1 LTYRDAF
8 CCSARKPKIKW
19 RKRENITWK
28 VDMKKQVQTYKRVY
42 DISGEE
48 KDFESVSWY
57 DVNKK

>member
-1 LTYRDAF
+1 
-8 CCSARKPKIKW
+8 
-19 RKRENITWK
+19 
-28 VDMKKQVQTYKRVY
+28 MKKQVQTYKRVY